1 MECETEKHQETHMPS
16 RNSEGG
22 HLGGFSSNPVAHSQN
37 LFGGWPARHPL
48 VAPEHRQ
55 EVLKSIGA
63 TERVLPFVEVRTKPL
78 VLGLDMFQ
86 KVKWRGK

>member
-63 TERVLPFVEVRTKPL
+63 TERVLPFVEVRTKTSC
-78 VLGLDMFQ
+78 VGLGHVPEGEM
-86 KVKWRGK
+86 KG